1 MTGED
6 WVRLKEENSCL
17 RQYIMQQARR
27 HAWSIEDAEDYVQ
40 EAWLRLLQQRAGQS
54 DDYYRRQ
61 AYNAIHAAY
70 ERERGRRKTEKN
82 VRLSYRIRVKKA

>member
-6 WVRLKEENSCL
+6 WVRLREQNNRL

-27 HAWSIEDAEDYVQ
+27 HAWSTEDAEDYVQ
-40 EAWLRLLQQRAGQS
+40 EAWLRLLQQPAEQS

-70 ERERGRRKTEKN
+70 ERDRSRRKTEKKAQ
-82 VRLSYRIRVKKA
+82 VSYRIRVKRR